1 MANLNQFYKGE
12 AITVT
17 VKDDDGNALVG
28 EYNSTGV
35 KGTYDGSTYKYAGLR
50 AYPDDLNLENG
61 ESSKIKPFKPDTS
74 DSGAGKVFSIAGD
87 VSKTMDEGQYTV
99 ELIYGTGDDNR
110 TIVKTNHAFTL
121 VGSAFKREN

>member
-28 EYNSTGV
+28 QYDSSGNEGN
-35 KGTYDGSTYKYAGLR
+35 YDGEIYKYASIR

-61 ESSKIKPFKPDTS
+61 DTAKIKQFLPSEDGT
-74 DSGAGKVFSIAGD
+74 VFSIDGET
-87 VSKTMDEGQYTV
+87 SKEMVDGQYTI
-99 ELIYGTGDDNR
+99 ELIYGKDDTER
-110 TIVKTNHAFTL
+110 VIVKSVHAFTIA
-121 VGSAFKREN
+121 GSAYKRELSNN

>member
-28 EYNSTGV
+28 EYNGE
-35 KGTYDGSTYKYAGLR
+35 GSLDENGEYAGLR

-61 ESSKIKPFKPDTS
+61 ELNKIVSFTTND
-74 DSGAGKVFSIAGD
+74 GIVFSISGR
-87 VSKTMDEGQYTV
+87 VSIGMVDGQYTI
-99 ELIYGTGDDNR
+99 ELIYGSGETDR
-110 TIVKTNHAFTL
+110 VIVKSTHAFTL
-121 VGSAFKREN
+121 VGSAFKRQNIS